1 MIRKKRS
8 DRAGKLLRKEVN
20 PVLSDCQSSMHI
32 TSWRANSPFLE
43 GSGGFGVVFFFLDR
57 LYFRAVL
64 GSHQSQMEST

>member
-43 GSGGFGVVFFFLDR
+43 GSGGFGVVFFF
-57 LYFRAVL
+57 
-64 GSHQSQMEST
+64 